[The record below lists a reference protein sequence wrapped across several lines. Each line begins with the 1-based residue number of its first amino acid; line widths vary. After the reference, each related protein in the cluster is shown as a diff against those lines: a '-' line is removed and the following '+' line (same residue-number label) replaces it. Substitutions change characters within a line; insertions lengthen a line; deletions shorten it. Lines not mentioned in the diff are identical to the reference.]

1 MAAQCPT
8 RTVERCYTALCTPPS
23 AVLGP
28 TTCIS
33 PNGPAHH
40 VCINLDLT
48 LHGPAP
54 SRRGTLAAALSN
66 GAEGESDGYAEPE
79 ATQMQRCVKADECGR
94 GLGLQTEIKIT
105 TRAFGWRVQYIVEAS
120 VVNRL
125 RMQTHADMTVPNI
138 IVHPH
143 SRRARGQGNHNVP
156 LKGSGAPEREATEF
170 RSSQPQPPG
179 VPPLLP
185 KPLFLNNGRSPENNG
200 NNTWCCL
207 GKGTVHALQYARRG
221 ALLQKSGKTCS
232 RFY

>member
-1 MAAQCPT
+1 MTHLRLAPCGCSVLRIHSAGETETYAQRILLRSEVESLDISNQVLMAAQCPT

-156 LKGSGAPEREATEF
+156 LKGSG
-170 RSSQPQPPG
+170 
-179 VPPLLP
+179 
-185 KPLFLNNGRSPENNG
+185 
-200 NNTWCCL
+200 
-207 GKGTVHALQYARRG
+207 
-221 ALLQKSGKTCS
+221 
-232 RFY
+232 